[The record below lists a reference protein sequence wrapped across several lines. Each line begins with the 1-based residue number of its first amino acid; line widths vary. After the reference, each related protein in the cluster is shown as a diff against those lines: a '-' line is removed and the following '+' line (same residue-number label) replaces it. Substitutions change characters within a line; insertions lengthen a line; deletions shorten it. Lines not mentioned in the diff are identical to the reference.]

1 MKLNLSS
8 KIIIIIEIAVLIVA
22 IGSGA
27 TALIVQRNTLQ
38 KLTNTQ
44 LQSVSILK
52 EYGVLEYISQALA
65 GTSFVST
72 NKRTRDILTTFIQ
85 QKTEKQK
92 QEVYTVLQ
100 ELGGEK
106 NIYVNT
112 FVMDEQGVIIASLH
126 PSDEGKIRSAES
138 MFLDAKKEPTVHN
151 FYYDAGDEEE
161 KLIITAPIFDA
172 TGVFRGVLA
181 SEIKIG
187 DISTIMSEKSGL
199 GQTGESYL
207 INSSHLVITD
217 LLKEPGVA
225 LKKTIYLPQ
234 IEDCLQ
240 GNSNYGAI
248 ADYRGDKVFAYW
260 HWIPEMKSCL
270 VAKEDQA
277 EALAPM
283 VNITVSLLS
292 IIGIA
297 SLLIGIVGYIIGR
310 NFVKP
315 LGKLR
320 DFALRIKE
328 GNFKIETEAVSDDE
342 IGEITSSFNGMAEHL
357 SKYTEDLQAA
367 VEEQTLEINKKSEE
381 YQGLNKLL
389 VGREVKMAEL
399 KKENE
404 ELRRAIPKKETV

>member
-1 MKLNLSS
+1 MKLNLSI
-8 KIIIIIEIAVLIVA
+8 KIIIIIEIAVLVVA
-22 IGSGA
+22 ISSGSV
-27 TALIVQRNTLQ
+27 ALLIQKNTLE

-44 LQSVSILK
+44 LQSVSVLK
-52 EYGVLEYISQALA
+52 EYSVVQYVARSLGRVA
-65 GTSFVST
+65 FVAS
-72 NKRTRDILTTFIQ
+72 NERTRDIFTTFIQ
-85 QKTEKQK
+85 HKTEKLK
-92 QEVYTVLQ
+92 QEAYTVLQ
-100 ELGGEK
+100 ESGGNK
-106 NIYVNT
+106 DIYVNT

-138 MFLDAKKEPTVHN
+138 MFLDAKKEPTMHN

-234 IEDCLQ
+234 IESCLQ
-240 GNSNYGAI
+240 GNSDYGVI
-248 ADYRGDKVFAYW
+248 ADYHGDKVFAYW
-260 HWIPEMKSCL
+260 HWIPEIKSCL
-270 VAKEDQA
+270 MTKEDQT

-283 VNITVSLLS
+283 LNITVSLLS

-328 GNFKIETEAVSDDE
+328 GNFKIESGTVSDDE
-342 IGEITSSFNGMAEHL
+342 IGEIMSSFNGMAEQL
-357 SKYTEDLQAA
+357 SNYTGDLQAA
-367 VEEQTLEINKKSEE
+367 VEEQTLEINKKAEE
-381 YQGLNKLL
+381 YQELNKLMI
-389 VGREVKMAEL
+389 GREVKMMEL
-399 KKENE
+399 KKEIE
-404 ELRRAIPKKETV
+404 ELRQATPKKEMV